1 MARLSPYTRY
11 VAHQIYVIS
20 HQMLCVHKSALF
32 EKTNQHIYVVL
43 AVYTVQCNVID
54 LTKDPQKY
62 PNRSHNVRNT
72 SEFFALH

>member
-1 MARLSPYTRY
+1 
-11 VAHQIYVIS
+11 
-20 HQMLCVHKSALF
+20 MLCVHKSALF

-54 LTKDPQKY
+54 LTKDPQKH
-62 PNRSHNVRNT
+62 PNRSYNVRNT